1 MTDRGATEK
10 TRTQVRIEVPRGEA
24 SHAKRLSVSQ
34 YVEGIRAGDRSVL
47 AKAITLSESSHPV
60 DRNVADE
67 VLETCSRGSTDAIVA
82 GITGIPGAGKSCL
95 IEALG
100 RHIITEHDERVAVL
114 VIDPS
119 SRLSGGSILGDKLR
133 MPFLASSEMAF
144 IRPSPSGASLGG
156 VAARTRDAI
165 ALCKAAGY
173 RNVLIETVG
182 VGQAETSVRDMVD
195 FLLLVAIA
203 GTGDEL
209 QGIKRGVME
218 MVDAIV
224 VNKADGDNFCGA
236 EKARGVAEA
245 ALHYFPVSTSGW
257 CARALVCSAKTGL
270 GVRETWSLILEHH
283 RMMSRSGDL
292 ERLRC
297 AQNLAW
303 LHESL
308 ERGLKQRFMSDPEVQ
323 KHLIE
328 VEQKIAAG
336 NLNPVAAARQLL
348 STFSPSRDERHGRS
362 GTTP

>member
-1 MTDRGATEK
+1 MAERGESEK
-10 TRTQVRIEVPRGEA
+10 TPTQLRADVWRGEA
-24 SHAKRLSVSQ
+24 SHQKRLPVSQ

-47 AKAITLSESSHPV
+47 AKAITLAESSHPV
-60 DRNVADE
+60 DRDVADE
-67 VLETCSRGSTDAIVA
+67 VLEICCRGTTDAIVA

-95 IEALG
+95 IEAMG
-100 RHIITEHDERVAVL
+100 RHIIADHNEMVAVL

-119 SRLSGGSILGDKLR
+119 SRLSGGSILGDKTR

-144 IRPSPSGASLGG
+144 IRPSPSGTSLGG

-182 VGQAETSVRDMVD
+182 VGQAETSVRDMVE

-203 GTGDEL
+203 GAGDEL

-218 MVDAIV
+218 VVDAIV
-224 VNKADGDNFCGA
+224 VNKTDGDNVREA
-236 EKARGVAEA
+236 EKARGVAET
-245 ALHYFPVSTSGW
+245 ALHYFPTSASGW

-270 GVRETWSLILEHH
+270 GVRETWSLIVEHH

-292 ERLRC
+292 KRMRC

-308 ERGLKQRFMSDPEVQ
+308 ERGLKQRFMSSAEVQ
-323 KHLIE
+323 KCLIE
-328 VEQKIAAG
+328 VEQEIAAG
-336 NLNPVAAARQLL
+336 NLTPVAAARQLL
-348 STFSPSRDERHGRS
+348 SMFSPSRDESHGRS
-362 GTTP
+362 GAKS

>member
-1 MTDRGATEK
+1 MAEHGASDK
-10 TRTQVRIEVPRGEA
+10 TPTQLRADARHGEE
-24 SHAKRLSVSQ
+24 SQQKRLSVSQ
-34 YVEGIRAGDRSVL
+34 YVEGIRAGNRSVL
-47 AKAITLSESSHPV
+47 AKAITLCESLHPV
-60 DRNVADE
+60 DRDVADE
-67 VLETCSRGSTDAIVA
+67 VLEICSQSITHDAIVA

-100 RHIITEHDERVAVL
+100 RHIITEHNERVAVL

-119 SRLSGGSILGDKLR
+119 SRLSGGSILGDKMR

-165 ALCKAAGY
+165 LLCKAAGY

-203 GTGDEL
+203 GAGDEL

-218 MVDAIV
+218 MVDAIA
-224 VNKADGDNFCGA
+224 VNKADGDNFREA
-236 EKARGVAEA
+236 EKARGVAEI
-245 ALHYFPVSTSGW
+245 ALHYFPASASGW
-257 CARALVCSAKTGL
+257 YARALVCSAKTGL

-283 RMMSRSGDL
+283 RLMSRSGDL
-292 ERLRC
+292 KRLRC
-297 AQNLAW
+297 AQNVAW
-303 LHESL
+303 LHESI
-308 ERGLKQRFMSDPEVQ
+308 ERGLKQMFVSNAEVQ
-323 KHLIE
+323 KRLIKI
-328 VEQKIAAG
+328 EQEIAAG

-348 STFSPSRDERHGRS
+348 STFSPNNDEWHSRTKS
-362 GTTP
+362 